1 MKGIKI
7 YLWRM
12 AVVEVGRSG
21 DLKVVVAF
29 GLEEFELQT
38 MREGLEDLEK
48 QAECV
53 VNILL
58 LFIS

>member
-1 MKGIKI
+1 
-7 YLWRM
+7 M
-12 AVVEVGRSG
+12 AVVEEGRSG